1 MANRVVVMTSEPISD
16 IGTVYVTPAHL
27 ARMEVDARRLV
38 VLPHRPHHS
47 ILSGRHAS
55 RLRGRG
61 LNFEEIRA
69 YVPGDDL
76 RYLDWKA
83 SSRVGH
89 PLVRSY
95 TEERDRPA
103 LFVVDQRISM
113 FFGTRRAMKSVVA
126 AETVALGAWMAF
138 QAGDRAGAVVFD
150 DQHITSIRP
159 HRSRARV
166 QAVLGA
172 VARSNQAL
180 RADDPVRANPGQLDA
195 ALRAAL
201 HLATHDYL
209 VFVVSDFFGA
219 DQYTLELMRE
229 LATHNDVVA
238 ALVFDPSAK
247 AIPTSGKIVVTE
259 GELQV
264 ELDFGRKTIREPLSA
279 MFDTRLQETVDLL
292 QRCGVPLLAI
302 DTEQP
307 TVMQVARLLGH
318 FAQRR
323 G

>member
-1 MANRVVVMTSEPISD
+1 MAQATISD

-27 ARMEVDARRLV
+27 ARMEYDAHRLAAT
-38 VLPHRPHHS
+38 PHRPHQS
-47 ILSGRHAS
+47 ILTGRHAS

-69 YVPGDDL
+69 YVAGDDL
-76 RYLDWKA
+76 RYVDWKA
-83 SSRVGH
+83 SSRVGRT
-89 PLVRSY
+89 LVRSY

-113 FFGTRRAMKSVVA
+113 FYGTRRAMKSVIA
-126 AETVALGAWMAF
+126 AEMAALGAWMAF

-150 DQHITSIRP
+150 DSQIETIRP

-180 RADDPVRANPGQLDA
+180 RADAPVRPNHAQLGE

-201 HLATHDYL
+201 HLATHDFL
-209 VFVVSDFFGA
+209 VFVISDFLGA
-219 DQYTLELMRE
+219 DEHTLELMRE
-229 LATHNDVVA
+229 LASHNDVIA
-238 ALVFDPSAK
+238 ALVYDPSARS
-247 AIPTSGKIVVTE
+247 IPNRGKIVVTE

-264 ELDFGRKTIREPLSA
+264 ELDFGRRTVREPLSS
-279 MFDTRLQETVDLL
+279 MFDARQQDMVALL
-292 QRCGVPLLAI
+292 QRCGVPMLAI
-302 DTEQP
+302 DTEQ
-307 TVMQVARLLGH
+307 TTAMQVARLLGG

>member
-1 MANRVVVMTSEPISD
+1 MAEIAASD
-16 IGTVYVTPAHL
+16 VGTVYVTPAHL
-27 ARMEVDARRLV
+27 ARMEYDARRLNAT
-38 VLPHRPHHS
+38 PHRPHHS
-47 ILSGRHAS
+47 ILAGRHAS

-76 RYLDWKA
+76 RHLDWKA
-83 SSRVGH
+83 SLRVGR

-113 FFGTRRAMKSVVA
+113 FYGTRRAMKSVVA
-126 AETVALGAWMAF
+126 AEVAALAAWMSF
-138 QAGDRAGAVVFD
+138 QAGDRAGAVLFD
-150 DQHITSIRP
+150 DSEIHSIRA
-159 HRSRARV
+159 HRSRTRV
-166 QAVLGA
+166 QAVLSA
-172 VARSNQAL
+172 LARCNQAL
-180 RADDPVRANPGQLDA
+180 RADSPVRPNAGQLDA

-209 VFVVSDFFGA
+209 VCIVSDFFGA
-219 DQYTLELMRE
+219 DEQTLQLVRE

-238 ALVFDPSAK
+238 VLVFDPSAR
-247 AIPTSGKIVVTE
+247 AVPERGKIVVTE

-264 ELDFGRKTIREPLSA
+264 ELDFARKAIREPLGA
-279 MFDTRLQETVDLL
+279 MFDQRLAQTEDLVR
-292 QRCGVPLLAI
+292 RCGVPMLTI

-307 TVMQVARLLGH
+307 TLLQVARMLGH

-323 G
+323 S

>member
-1 MANRVVVMTSEPISD
+1 MATIPEGD

-27 ARMEVDARRLV
+27 ARMEYDARRLKAT
-38 VLPHRPHHS
+38 PHRPHHS
-47 ILSGRHAS
+47 ILAGRHAS

-69 YVPGDDL
+69 YVPGDDI
-76 RYLDWKA
+76 RHLDWKA

-89 PLVRSY
+89 ALVRSY

-103 LFVVDQRISM
+103 LFVVDQRMSM
-113 FFGTRRAMKSVVA
+113 FYGTRRAMKSVVA
-126 AETVALGAWMAF
+126 AEVAALGAWMSF

-150 DQHITSIRP
+150 DQHIQSIRA
-159 HRSRARV
+159 HRSRSRV
-166 QAVLGA
+166 QAILGA
-172 VARSNQAL
+172 LARSNQAL
-180 RADDPVRANPGQLDA
+180 RADSRERINPGQLDV
-195 ALRAAL
+195 ALRAAM

-209 VFVVSDFFGA
+209 VCIVSDFLGA
-219 DQYTLELMRE
+219 DEQTLQLIRE

-247 AIPTSGKIVVTE
+247 AMPDRGKIVVTE

-264 ELDFGRKTIREPLSA
+264 ELDFGRKTIREPLDH
-279 MFDTRLQETVDLL
+279 MFNQRLRQTTELV
-292 QRCGVPLLAI
+292 QRCGVPTLAI

-307 TVMQVARLLGH
+307 TLLQVARLLGH
-318 FAQRR
+318 IAQMR

>member
-1 MANRVVVMTSEPISD
+1 MARAQISD

-27 ARMEVDARRLV
+27 MRMEADARRLAV
-38 VLPHRPHHS
+38 PPHRPNQS
-47 ILSGRHAS
+47 VLSGRHAS

-83 SSRVGH
+83 SSRVGRA
-89 PLVRSY
+89 LVRSY

-113 FFGTRRAMKSVVA
+113 FYGTQRAMKSVVA
-126 AETVALGAWMAF
+126 AEIAALGAWMAF
-138 QAGDRAGAVVFD
+138 RAGDRAGAVVFD
-150 DQHITSIRP
+150 DGRIEAMRP

-166 QAVLGA
+166 QALLGA
-172 VARSNQAL
+172 VARCNQAL
-180 RADDPVRANPGQLDA
+180 RADSPVRPNPGQLDA

-209 VFVVSDFFGA
+209 VCVISDFLGA
-219 DQYTLELMRE
+219 GDHTLALMRE
-229 LATHNDVVA
+229 LASHNDVMA
-238 ALVFDPSAK
+238 ALVFDPSAR
-247 AIPTSGKIVVTE
+247 AVPSSGKIVVTE

-264 ELDFGRKTIREPLSA
+264 ELDFRQRSIREPLSA
-279 MFDTRLQETVDLL
+279 MFDARQHDVVELL
-292 QRCGVPLLAI
+292 QRCGVPMLAI
-302 DTEQP
+302 DTGQP
-307 TVMQVARLLGH
+307 TVMQVARLLGRY
-318 FAQRR
+318 ARQRA
-323 G
+323 